1 MIGRFGSFFG
11 SRGEWNSRNE
21 QNICPP
27 KIKIDE
33 KDINTI
39 CSVNKRSL
47 VVLIVEFFLV
57 LMFFTLFAI
66 IFSTIGINAQI
77 INSDTLSESN
87 KILQELLILEIFI
100 GVVAGCIL
108 LCRIL
113 SIILQVKMFNKV
125 QSLKP
130 YFNLDNSNRLVD
142 RYFNALSFF
151 AMIWSML
158 NMIASITINY
168 YIFKETRK
176 MIERYKNPWTD
187 EQIQDYYKKFAQNQY
202 EQQNHQIEYNKIK
215 DEIWKQN
222 NNLENSHNNNNIE
235 PSNNNKE
242 QDQTDLSNK

>member
-1 MIGRFGSFFG
+1 MINRFGRFFG
-11 SRGEWNSRNE
+11 SRDEWNSRNE

-33 KDINTI
+33 KDINNI
-39 CSVNKRSL
+39 YSVNKKSL

-57 LMFFTLFAI
+57 LMFFTLLAI

-100 GVVAGCIL
+100 GVVAGCVV

-222 NNLENSHNNNNIE
+222 NLENNKDITNIE
-235 PSNNNKE
+235 SNNNSDELK
-242 QDQTDLSNK
+242 QDIDSSK